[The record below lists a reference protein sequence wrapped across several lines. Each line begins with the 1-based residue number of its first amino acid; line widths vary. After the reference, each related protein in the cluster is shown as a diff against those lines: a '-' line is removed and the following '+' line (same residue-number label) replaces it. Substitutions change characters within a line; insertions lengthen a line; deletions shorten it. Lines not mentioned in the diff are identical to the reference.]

1 MSHTSLDSLL
11 SPAGWVHASADPVAA
26 GDPGR
31 FHALFGRDS
40 LITALQVLPDRP
52 EIAPATL
59 RALAERQG
67 RIIDPEIEE
76 QPGRILHEDR
86 PVAPQWLV
94 DLGWPVRDGA
104 MRYYGTSDATSWFLV
119 VLGATR
125 DEALADELAPAR
137 AAAAGWLES
146 TLDEGEG
153 LVRCGPRTFPGGLAQ
168 EGWRDALDSAT
179 DEHGGGIVR
188 EDGSMPT
195 GPLADAD
202 SQAVAVAALDA
213 LCRLD
218 PAGADRWAARASALR
233 HRIEESFLPDV
244 MALEAADRPVPG
256 AGSQLGWL
264 LWAGALSTAATRS
277 AAERLAQPDV
287 LTAYGARTLA
297 SSHPAFLT
305 EGYHRGAV
313 WPFDNWICWGGLRAA
328 GYDEAAEQ
336 VRQGVRRAVA
346 TLGNFPEL
354 YAVTPDGELRD
365 IAIANR
371 VQAWTVGAMLAFDRS
386 WDGRVR

>member
-52 EIAPATL
+52 EIATATL

-67 RIIDPEIEE
+67 LVEDPEIEE

-86 PVAPQWLV
+86 PVAPKWLV

-104 MRYYGTSDATSWFLV
+104 LRYYGTSDATSWFLV
-119 VLGATR
+119 VLDATR
-125 DEALADELAPAR
+125 DEGLADELAIAR
-137 AAAAGWLES
+137 TAAARWLERA
-146 TLDEGEG
+146 LDEGNG
-153 LVRCGPRTFPGGLAQ
+153 LVRSGPRTFPGGLAQ

-195 GPLADAD
+195 APLADAD

-213 LCRLD
+213 LTRLD
-218 PAGADRWAARASALR
+218 PAGADIGRARASTLR
-233 HRIEESFLPDV
+233 RRVEESFLPDV
-244 MALEAADRPVPG
+244 MALEADDRPVPG

-264 LWAGALSTAATRS
+264 LWADALSPAATRS
-277 AAERLAQPDV
+277 AAERL
-287 LTAYGARTLA
+287 
-297 SSHPAFLT
+297 SSPT
-305 EGYHRGAV
+305 Y
-313 WPFDNWICWGGLRAA
+313 
-328 GYDEAAEQ
+328 
-336 VRQGVRRAVA
+336 
-346 TLGNFPEL
+346 
-354 YAVTPDGELRD
+354 
-365 IAIANR
+365 
-371 VQAWTVGAMLAFDRS
+371 
-386 WDGRVR
+386 

>member
-11 SPAGWVHASADPVAA
+11 SPAGWVYASADPVAA

-52 EIAPATL
+52 EIAAATL

-86 PVAPQWLV
+86 PVATQWLV

-125 DEALADELAPAR
+125 DDALADELAPAR

-146 TLDEGEG
+146 ALDEGEG

-213 LCRLD
+213 LSRLD

-264 LWAGALSTAATRS
+264 LWAGALSPAATRS